1 MELRMRSS
9 KVLQKLRSGEVA
21 TCFKVNIS
29 DSRATEIAA
38 MHGFDCVWTCM
49 EHVGNDWSSI
59 EKQVLAAK
67 AYGADILCRVARGS
81 YSDYVKPFELDSAG
95 IMVPHVMSA
104 EDAASVVRMTRFPP
118 LGRRAV
124 DGGNADAA
132 FCNVP
137 FLEYLEESNRQRF
150 LLLQIEDPESAD
162 NLEGIAAV
170 EGYDILFFGPGDFS
184 VAIGDPGNFR
194 NQRLLEVRKMI
205 PELAKKYGKYAGTV
219 CNPQNRAQLIGEGYR
234 FLSMG
239 ADVVGLSQYCA
250 VMAEAS
256 GIRAQDRAAELYGQA
271 GGVKEGR

>member
-1 MELRMRSS
+1 MEFRMRSS
-9 KVLQKLRSGEVA
+9 RVLRKLRSGEVA

-67 AYGADILCRVARGS
+67 AYGTDILCRVARGS

-132 FCNVP
+132 YCNVP
-137 FLEYLEESNRQRF
+137 FLEYLREANRERF
-150 LLLQIEDPESAD
+150 VILQIEDPESVD
-162 NLEGIAAV
+162 RLEEIATV
-170 EGYDILFFGPGDFS
+170 EGYDVLFFGPADFS
-184 VAIGDPGNFR
+184 VAIGDPGNFQ

-205 PELAKKYGKYAGTV
+205 PELAKKNSKYAGTV
-219 CNPQNRAQLIGEGYR
+219 CSPQNRTQLIEEGYR

-250 VMAEAS
+250 AMAEAS
-256 GIRAQDRAAELYGQA
+256 GIQAQERPAELYGQA
-271 GGVKEGR
+271 ARSKEGR